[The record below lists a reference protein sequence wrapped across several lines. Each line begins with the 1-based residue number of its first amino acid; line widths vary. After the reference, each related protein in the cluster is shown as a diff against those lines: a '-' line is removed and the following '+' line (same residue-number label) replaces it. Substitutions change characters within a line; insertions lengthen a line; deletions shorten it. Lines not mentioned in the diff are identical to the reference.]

1 MNPVRYQTE
10 DTICAPA
17 TPAGVGAIAVIR
29 VSGGQAI
36 ELVKGI
42 FKGKNLQTAATH
54 TVHFGKIMDGNT
66 PVDEVLA
73 TIFIAP
79 KSYTGEHVVEL
90 SCHGSPFIQQKI
102 LELLV
107 RHGARLAQPGEF
119 TLRAFLNKKL
129 DLSQAEAVADL
140 IASDSDASLQT
151 ALLQMRGGYSMYIQR
166 MREELIHFASLIELE
181 LDFSEEDVEFANRE
195 QLVQLVENIRELVSS
210 LIDSFRY
217 GNAIKNGVP
226 TVIAGKPNAGK
237 STLLN
242 ALLKEERA
250 IVSEV
255 AGTTRD
261 TIEERLVID
270 GIVFRLIDTAGIR
283 EHTSDLIE
291 GKGIERTFEKIKQAE
306 IVLYLFDVNVTTAAE
321 LQKELGVLKQHGAFI
336 IPVGN
341 KIDKDT
347 TNSYVEKFAS
357 VADII
362 FISSSTQNHL
372 PQLLTAL
379 KEAVTMGD
387 AGKGQVVI
395 TNLRHYEALLHAGES
410 LEAVINGL
418 NEHLS
423 GELVAFE
430 IRKAIYHLGEITG
443 EITTDDLLE
452 SIFTKFCIGK

>member
-1 MNPVRYQTE
+1 M
-10 DTICAPA
+10 
-17 TPAGVGAIAVIR
+17 
-29 VSGGQAI
+29 
-36 ELVKGI
+36 
-42 FKGKNLQTAATH
+42 
-54 TVHFGKIMDGNT
+54 
-66 PVDEVLA
+66 
-73 TIFIAP
+73 
-79 KSYTGEHVVEL
+79 
-90 SCHGSPFIQQKI
+90 
-102 LELLV
+102 
-107 RHGARLAQPGEF
+107 
-119 TLRAFLNKKL
+119 
-129 DLSQAEAVADL
+129 
-140 IASDSDASLQT
+140 
-151 ALLQMRGGYSMYIQR
+151 
-166 MREELIHFASLIELE
+166 
-181 LDFSEEDVEFANRE
+181 
-195 QLVQLVENIRELVSS
+195 
-210 LIDSFRY
+210 
-217 GNAIKNGVP
+217 P

-306 IVLYLFDVNVTTAAE
+306 IVLYLFDVNVTTAGE
-321 LQKELGVLKQHGAFI
+321 LQKELGILKRHGAFI

-341 KIDKDT
+341 KIDEDT
-347 TNSYVEKFAS
+347 ANSYAGKFSS
-357 VADII
+357 VADVI
-362 FISSSTQNHL
+362 FISSYTQSHL

-379 KEAVTMGD
+379 KETVTTGD

-395 TNLRHYEALLHAGES
+395 TNLRHYQALLHAGES
-410 LEAVINGL
+410 LAAVINGL

-443 EITTDDLLE
+443 EITTDDLLG
-452 SIFTKFCIGK
+452 SIFSKFCIGK

>member
-17 TPAGVGAIAVIR
+17 TPSGVGAIAVIR
-29 VSGGQAI
+29 VSGKQAI
-36 ELVKGI
+36 ELVGKV
-42 FKGKNLQTAATH
+42 FKGHNLQTAATH
-54 TVHFGKIMDGNT
+54 TVHFGKITDNNIT
-66 PVDEVLA
+66 IDEVLA

-107 RHGARLAQPGEF
+107 RHGARVAQPGEF

-140 IASDSDASLQT
+140 IASDSDTSLQT
-151 ALLQMRGGYSMYIQR
+151 ALQQMRGGYSLYIQR
-166 MREELIHFASLIELE
+166 MREELINFASLIELE
-181 LDFSEEDVEFANRE
+181 LDFSEEDVEFVNRE
-195 QLVQLVENIRELVSS
+195 QLVQLVKNIQQLVSS
-210 LIDSFRY
+210 LTDSFRY

-242 ALLKEERA
+242 ALINEERA
-250 IVSEV
+250 LVSEV
-255 AGTTRD
+255 PGTTRD

-270 GIVFRLIDTAGIR
+270 GIVFRIIDTAGIR

-291 GKGIERTFEKIKQAE
+291 GKGIERTFEKIRQAE
-306 IVLYLFDVNVTTAAE
+306 IILYLFDVNITSAEE
-321 LQKELGVLKQHGAFI
+321 LQKQLDTLKQQSAFI
-336 IPVGN
+336 VPVGN
-341 KIDKDT
+341 KIDQYSDET
-347 TNSYVEKFAS
+347 YTRKFAQIAG
-357 VADII
+357 VI
-362 FISSSTQNHL
+362 FISSLSQTFL

-379 KEAVTMGD
+379 KQAVTLGD

-395 TNLRHYEALLHAGES
+395 TNLRHYQALLHASES
-410 LEAVINGL
+410 LNGVLNGL

-443 EITTDDLLE
+443 EITTEDLLG
-452 SIFTKFCIGK
+452 SIFSKFCIGK